1 MVLVTGATGFIGG
14 RLLPRLTE
22 SGLRVRTLLK
32 PSRYTPNLPT
42 GLPLEV
48 AVASLAD
55 IRGVR
60 AAMVGVDTI
69 IHLASEEKYGVKADL
84 ATCDVE
90 GTENIARSAAEAGAK
105 RLIFVSHLGSDRSS
119 AYPVLKAKGFAEDFV
134 RSSGTPYTILRCGPV
149 YGRGDRFTTAISKA
163 GAALPFI
170 FPLPGQGETLLQ
182 PMWVEDLV
190 TSILWLMDDP
200 STLGQMY
207 EIGGPEFLSVHDV
220 VQMVFRQAGIHR
232 SLFPVRPPYLRWF
245 VVLFERLLPYPP
257 LTGLNLDYVAANR
270 IAELDS
276 LTRMVGLRPARMDDH
291 LGYLNGRRWLL
302 HFISDQMARRE
313 RAS

>member
-1 MVLVTGATGFIGG
+1 M
-14 RLLPRLTE
+14 
-22 SGLRVRTLLK
+22 RVRTLLK

-42 GLPLEV
+42 GLPLDV

-60 AAMVGVDTI
+60 AAMVGVDTV

-105 RLIFVSHLGSDRSS
+105 RLIFVSHLGADRSS

-134 RSSGTPYTILRCGPV
+134 KSGGVPYTILRCGPV
-149 YGRGDRFTTAISKA
+149 FGRGDRFTTAISKA
-163 GAALPFI
+163 AAILPFI
-170 FPLPGQGETLLQ
+170 FPIPGQGESLLQ
-182 PMWVEDLV
+182 PIWVEDLV

-200 STLGQMY
+200 STLGQTY
-207 EIGGPEFLSVHDV
+207 EVGGPEFLSVHDI
-220 VQMVFRQAGIHR
+220 VQAVFRQAGIHR
-232 SLFPVRPPYLRWF
+232 SLLAVRPPYLRWLVIF
-245 VVLFERLLPYPP
+245 FERLLPKPP
-257 LTGLNLDYVAANR
+257 LTTLSLDYVAANR

-291 LGYLNGRRWLL
+291 LGHLQGRRWLL
-302 HFISDQMARRE
+302 HFVSDQMARRE
-313 RAS
+313 RVG